1 MILPVAT
8 SHPSLEHMTGD
19 GANVDV
25 TEETGYYENIFIS
38 SMIIGKVENLNPF
51 KFRWRNIEIFIETL
65 QKLARSVKILKITA
79 KRVCILPRPDV
90 NRVIAKKD

>member
-51 KFRWRNIEIFIETL
+51 KFR
-65 QKLARSVKILKITA
+65 
-79 KRVCILPRPDV
+79 
-90 NRVIAKKD
+90 